1 LRNSRRSRSEGFPK
15 GWFVIGFSDEYEP
28 GQVQKLQ
35 YFDEALVAYRGAG
48 GTLYV
53 LDGYCPHLGANLGVG
68 GTVEGECI
76 RCPFHRWKFGADGL
90 CVEIP
95 YSEAPIP
102 KKARL
107 RSWEV
112 RERDGMIYLWYH
124 PEGGGPEF
132 DPPDLGL
139 DAALSPWSPWRH
151 HKIRIA
157 THSREIVE
165 NVVDIAHFSSVH
177 GTEIDFFENRFEGV
191 RAIQRNRGI
200 AYPRGG
206 GKDRFELE
214 ATYYGP
220 GVQISEMR
228 GVLASRLVNAH
239 TMVDA
244 GSLDLRFA
252 VSLRRGGDDARLEAL
267 ADRYIANL
275 TTGFL
280 EDVAI
285 WENKVFRSTPVLC
298 ADDGPIIKLRR
309 WYEQFFAPF

>member
-1 LRNSRRSRSEGFPK
+1 M
-15 GWFVIGFSDEYEP
+15 VGFSDEYAP

-35 YFDEALVAYRGAG
+35 YFDRALVAFRGDD
-48 GTLYV
+48 GTLRL
-53 LDGYCPHLGANLGVG
+53 LDGFCPHLGAHLGAG
-68 GTVEGECI
+68 GTVEGNCI
-76 RCPFHRWKFGADGL
+76 RCPFHRWKFAADGR

-95 YSEAPIP
+95 YSDAPIP

-107 RSWEV
+107 HPWEV

-124 PEGGGPEF
+124 PDGGAPEF
-132 DPPDLGL
+132 EPPSLDLDGGL
-139 DAALSPWSPWRH
+139 WSPWRH

-165 NVVDIAHFSSVH
+165 NVVDIAHFSPVH
-177 GTEIDFFENRFEGV
+177 GTEIDFFENEFNGV
-191 RAIQRNRGI
+191 QAIQRNRGV

-228 GVLASRLVNAH
+228 GILSSRLVNAH
-239 TMVDA
+239 TMVDKDC
-244 GSLDLRFA
+244 LDLRFA
-252 VSLRRGGDDARLEAL
+252 VSLRGDADDAQVAAL

-275 TTGFL
+275 TAGFL

-285 WENKVFRSTPVLC
+285 WENKTYRAAPVLC